1 MARLVAKD
9 VRTTTSKN
17 FMLMERETGGLG
29 LGSPAHAVRKELL
42 KRDPA
47 APDMDLWRIPY
58 LSKLLEQRD
67 LLVYNGEDEECEELA
82 RTKELIEAISSN

>member
-1 MARLVAKD
+1 
-9 VRTTTSKN
+9 
-17 FMLMERETGGLG
+17 
-29 LGSPAHAVRKELL
+29 LGSPARAFTKKLL
-42 KRDPA
+42 KMDSA

-82 RTKELIEAISSN
+82 RTKELIVAISSN